1 MKMITAMMAAVLGL
15 AILAA
20 QAQTATTHSAAV
32 SWTAPTTNTDGS
44 AITGTLTYT
53 LYQGTQPATGTA
65 TLASVQTGL
74 TAASATVTTGL
85 TAGSTQCFAVTAT
98 ANGVASAQSG
108 QACAAIPFSTP
119 GVPTQITVVIH

>member
-1 MKMITAMMAAVLGL
+1 MKIFIRLLG
-15 AILAA
+15 AILAFSMLA
-20 QAQTATTHSAAV
+20 AAAQTTAHTAAV
-32 SWTAPTTNTDGS
+32 SWTAPATNTDGT

-65 TLASVQTGL
+65 TLASVQTGI
-74 TAASATVTTGL
+74 TTASATVTAGL
-85 TAGSTQCFAVTAT
+85 TPGTTQCFAVAAT
-98 ANGVASAQSG
+98 ANGVASAQSA